1 MVKTKSKIFTAED
14 ISRIDTEYSLLTD
27 SLFRCDKAGERELI
41 DKAFRFANEAHRDM
55 YRNSGEPYII
65 HPINVA
71 RIVNQE
77 IGLGA
82 KSVAAALLH
91 DVVEDTGIP
100 LEEISK
106 EFGPKI
112 ASLIDGLTKI
122 SGTYNKETNSLQAE
136 NFRKML
142 MTLSDDFRVILI
154 KIGDRLHNMRKIGRA
169 HV

>member
-1 MVKTKSKIFTAED
+1 MVKKKSKIFTTED
-14 ISRIDTEYSLLTD
+14 TSRIDSEYKLLVD
-27 SLFRCDKAGERELI
+27 NLFRCDKPGDRELI

-100 LEEISK
+100 LEEIQ
-106 EFGPKI
+106 G
-112 ASLIDGLTKI
+112 DQLTA
-122 SGTYNKETNSLQAE
+122 G
-136 NFRKML
+136 
-142 MTLSDDFRVILI
+142 
-154 KIGDRLHNMRKIGRA
+154 
-169 HV
+169 